1 MNIKIFSLL
10 NKKKKFELK
19 LIFFLSSIYFFLEF
33 ASLSS
38 IPVFVGILINPELIL
53 KKVENLT
60 NLEIIGTYSNS
71 DYQMFFAALVIFLF
85 IIKNLYLVLITI
97 CESSFLQRFKISISN
112 KLFNFY
118 AKLPYSYHLKNNP
131 VKLTRMVSDEIQ
143 NISGYIQ
150 HLLTFIREILA
161 LIVIFILLLIANRPL
176 AIFMFLL
183 FISVSLIY
191 FKIIKPFVKEAA
203 KKNQLIRKSMFQT
216 INEAFGIIKEIKI
229 YSKEDQ
235 VVAFFDK
242 NNEKFEKNLYYF
254 YIINKLPRVILETFA
269 LMLIILVSLFFF
281 NSSGGDYSKHFPILA
296 LLTVATVRFI
306 PAFNG
311 IVTSLTYIKMFGV
324 SVKLISDEIIDMEN
338 FKNENL
344 HKKKIVTKLDDQGGN
359 YLQIQ
364 NLSFKYPMKEKYLL
378 NQINFSVNKGSKL
391 AITGETGSGKST
403 LMQLVLGLFVP
414 QDGDI
419 LFRNKSIFQNLKNW
433 RNEIGYIPQQ
443 VYLLDS
449 TIEKNITLNFFDEK
463 IDKAKMEK
471 AIFLSGLSK
480 KITDLPNGL
489 ETRTGS
495 DGLKLSG
502 GEKQRIV
509 IARAIYREP
518 NILIMDEFTSSLDQ
532 DTENRILLNLSEF
545 LKDKTIIIISHRS
558 NSIKNC
564 DTILNIENGKLIEIK
579 K

>member
-1 MNIKIFSLL
+1 
-10 NKKKKFELK
+10 
-19 LIFFLSSIYFFLEF
+19 
-33 ASLSS
+33 
-38 IPVFVGILINPELIL
+38 
-53 KKVENLT
+53 
-60 NLEIIGTYSNS
+60 
-71 DYQMFFAALVIFLF
+71 
-85 IIKNLYLVLITI
+85 
-97 CESSFLQRFKISISN
+97 
-112 KLFNFY
+112 
-118 AKLPYSYHLKNNP
+118 
-131 VKLTRMVSDEIQ
+131 
-143 NISGYIQ
+143 
-150 HLLTFIREILA
+150 
-161 LIVIFILLLIANRPL
+161 
-176 AIFMFLL
+176 
-183 FISVSLIY
+183 
-191 FKIIKPFVKEAA
+191 
-203 KKNQLIRKSMFQT
+203 
-216 INEAFGIIKEIKI
+216 
-229 YSKEDQ
+229 
-235 VVAFFDK
+235 
-242 NNEKFEKNLYYF
+242 
-254 YIINKLPRVILETFA
+254 
-269 LMLIILVSLFFF
+269 
-281 NSSGGDYSKHFPILA
+281 
-296 LLTVATVRFI
+296 
-306 PAFNG
+306 
-311 IVTSLTYIKMFGV
+311 
-324 SVKLISDEIIDMEN
+324 
-338 FKNENL
+338 
-344 HKKKIVTKLDDQGGN
+344 
-359 YLQIQ
+359 
-364 NLSFKYPMKEKYLL
+364 MKEKYLL

-545 LKDKTIIIISHRS
+545 FKDKTIIVISHRS
-558 NSIKNC
+558 NTIKNC
-564 DTILNIENGKLIEIK
+564 DIILNIENGKLIEIK